1 MKKEDDD
8 SFDGINVGFSFDP
21 NIANKLMHSFGGA
34 NRGFGIKY
42 WILML
47 VSKEKM
53 TGAQMI
59 DKIYE
64 MSFGFWRPSPGSI
77 YTILKYL
84 AENSLVKVEEKD
96 NKKYYSITDKGREY
110 LDNSWFPWRSISRF
124 TNRSET
130 SSIGET
136 VETLDNLSEFL
147 LEKEKLLSSDDMKTL
162 KKINERLQKMLK

>member
-1 MKKEDDD
+1 MESKNDD
-8 SFDGINVGFSFDP
+8 FNEINFGFNINPNFVH
-21 NIANKLMHSFGGA
+21 NIAHSVHGIS
-34 NRGFGIKY
+34 RGFGIKY

-84 AENSLVKVEEKD
+84 STEGLVKIEEKD
-96 NKKYYSITDKGREY
+96 NKKYYSITSKGKEY
-110 LDNSWFPWRSISRF
+110 LDNSWFPWRSVSKF
-124 TNRSET
+124 TNTDENSNINET
-130 SSIGET
+130 IEMI
-136 VETLDNLSEFL
+136 DNLSEFIS
-147 LEKEKLLSSDDMKTL
+147 EKAKLLNAEDKKAL
-162 KKINERLQKMLK
+162 KKVDERLHKILK

>member
-1 MKKEDDD
+1 MKKEDNFD
-8 SFDGINVGFSFDP
+8 SLGIGFSFDP
-21 NIANKLMHSFGGA
+21 NMINRLMHSFHGSS
-34 NRGFGIKY
+34 RGFGIKY

-84 AENSLVKVEEKD
+84 SENELVKIEEKD
-96 NKKYYSITDKGREY
+96 NKKYYSITEKGKEY
-110 LDNSWFPWRSISRF
+110 LDSSWFPWRSVSRF
-124 TNRSET
+124 TNRSEST
-130 SSIGET
+130 NISET
-136 VETLDNLSEFL
+136 IETMDNLSEFIS
-147 LEKEKLLSSDDMKTL
+147 EKVKLLSKENKKTL
-162 KKINERLQKMLK
+162 KKVELDLYKT